1 MLMIM
6 HRRKE
11 KAKRNKIHTHKKKT
25 PGLAR
30 QASKQTCSLSELEG
44 GPPPR
49 PSHLQVEGEKT
60 ILLSAWLFSGTLAS
74 LLLPYQSTQEIV
86 YYSNLAY
93 PDFFIFLVKQDKALA
108 TLSFSLFC
116 FKRSESSMLYFV

>member
-11 KAKRNKIHTHKKKT
+11 KQKEIKFTHTKKT
-25 PGLAR
+25 SGLAR

-74 LLLPYQSTQEIV
+74 LLLPYQSTQEII

-93 PDFFIFLVKQDKALA
+93 PDYFIFLVKQDKALA